1 MNVTVTVSVVGFCVI
16 VSDTLLHAEV
26 NTLLP
31 LAKSNLRVK
40 LPVVIV

>member
-1 MNVTVTVSVVGFCVI
+1 MTVTVPVVVFCVI
-16 VSDTLLHAEV
+16 VSDTLLQLES

-31 LAKSNLRVK
+31 FAMANKQLK